1 MWERVMYLIN
11 SIPISVKLI
20 VSFLIVAAIGA
31 YSGYDSI
38 NKAREMTDANRVMFE
53 KCTVAISLL
62 GEAGK
67 DFQRIRVNLRDLALL
82 TDAEEVNVRRE
93 RLGQCT
99 ASVLKNL
106 ADVEKTLISDKDK
119 EHFRN
124 TMEAWAAYRPHMEE
138 LISLEKDGKTKEFK
152 SSLFGSAFVL
162 AKKFEA
168 DLTLLT
174 RDKVATAER
183 LAKENQARAE
193 QSIATTTRMVLGG
206 TVMAMLVGIVLSAMI
221 SIPLRRV
228 ARVAGEVAAGDV
240 EQNVGYHGR
249 DEIGKLS
256 QSFRDLI
263 AYVREVA
270 SAADRM
276 ANGDLTQGIKPR
288 SEKDV
293 LGQALSKAFSSLEGT
308 IRSISM
314 NVSTLTAAS
323 EELAATSTQMGA
335 NAEETTAQSM
345 AVSAAAEEVNRNI
358 SGVATAAEEMTAS
371 IREISKNASEATNVT
386 ASAVRAADSTAA
398 AISRLESSSAEIG
411 NVVTLINEIAAQT
424 NLLAL
429 NATIEAARAGEAGR
443 GFAVVANEVKQ
454 LSGQTSGATGDIRGK
469 VDAIQTDLTAAV
481 AAIKEITAI
490 IKQVDAIS
498 STIASAVEEQSATT
512 NEIVRN
518 MSEASRGSAEI
529 ATNITA
535 VSTAAQST
543 SEGATQ
549 SKTASSELA
558 RMAAELSMHV
568 SHFKVRSEGAAAGGH
583 ATPFGSGSSLSA
595 GGHRSGATGGVR
607 KAA

>member
-1 MWERVMYLIN
+1 MYLIN

-53 KCTVAISLL
+53 KCTVAISSL

-183 LAKENQARAE
+183 LAKENQTRAE

-228 ARVAGEVAAGDV
+228 ARVAGEVAAFVELVAKLRAECPWDGEQTHRTLTRHLLEETYEVLEALGAVGDGGAAVPSDAYDHLEEELGDLFFQIVFHTTLATEAGAFGLADVARGIHHKLVHRHPHVFGSV
-240 EQNVGYHGR
+240 EVDGTDQVVANWEAIKKQEKGR
-249 DEIGKLS
+249 ASIFDGMPA
-256 QSFRDLI
+256 DLP
-263 AYVREVA
+263 ALLYALKVAKKASSLGVEVA
-270 SAADRM
+270 I
-276 ANGDLTQGIKPR
+276 DLDATDGTLP
-288 SEKDV
+288 
-293 LGQALSKAFSSLEGT
+293 LGE
-308 IRSISM
+308 R
-314 NVSTLTAAS
+314 
-323 EELAATSTQMGA
+323 
-335 NAEETTAQSM
+335 
-345 AVSAAAEEVNRNI
+345 
-358 SGVATAAEEMTAS
+358 
-371 IREISKNASEATNVT
+371 
-386 ASAVRAADSTAA
+386 
-398 AISRLESSSAEIG
+398 
-411 NVVTLINEIAAQT
+411 
-424 NLLAL
+424 LLAL
-429 NATIEAARAGEAGR
+429 VVAARRA
-443 GFAVVANEVKQ
+443 
-454 LSGQTSGATGDIRGK
+454 DPD
-469 VDAIQTDLTAAV
+469 VDPET
-481 AAIKEITAI
+481 
-490 IKQVDAIS
+490 
-498 STIASAVEEQSATT
+498 
-512 NEIVRN
+512 
-518 MSEASRGSAEI
+518 
-529 ATNITA
+529 
-535 VSTAAQST
+535 
-543 SEGATQ
+543 
-549 SKTASSELA
+549 EL
-558 RMAAELSMHV
+558 R
-568 SHFKVRSEGAAAGGH
+568 AAA
-583 ATPFGSGSSLSA
+583 AALRDRA
-595 GGHRSGATGGVR
+595 
-607 KAA
+607 KAIE